1 MNPMRLRLLPI
12 FLLAVPLSAQDKGL
26 LPVAERLRAQN
37 ALFDEQYESDLR
49 EFPERATSFG
59 DYRYNDQLSERSI
72 AATERREKTD
82 QAFLARLEAISTAG
96 FSDQDQLSHDLLV
109 RGLKQRIADFE
120 LKEYEMPVNQFN
132 GVHTALADLPNSVPL
147 DSVKHYEDYIARL
160 HQIPRSLSETT
171 EVLRAGMQD
180 KLMPVRFLLEKV
192 PVQCEGI
199 IEANPF

>member
-59 DYRYNDQLSERSI
+59 DYRYNNQLSERSI

-96 FSDQDQLSHDLLV
+96 FSDQDQLSHNLLV
-109 RGLKQRIADFE
+109 RGSNSASRIS
-120 LKEYEMPVNQFN
+120 
-132 GVHTALADLPNSVPL
+132 NS
-147 DSVKHYEDYIARL
+147 
-160 HQIPRSLSETT
+160 
-171 EVLRAGMQD
+171 
-180 KLMPVRFLLEKV
+180 
-192 PVQCEGI
+192 
-199 IEANPF
+199 